1 MVTALITIA
10 AIAWITQLAFGGWQ
24 IRQFN
29 RAFDRLCQQGR
40 VGVGRSSM
48 DDTAAK
54 MEALGASFEA
64 VGCDLGDLPGQVLRA
79 REFFGAAVRAYLVC
93 LHDSHATQ
101 AATTCESTGK
111 CVILRPLSTLFANLV

>member
-40 VGVGRSSM
+40 VGVGTAPRGGSSRAPSSPSPSTKT
-48 DDTAAK
+48 TA
-54 MEALGASFEA
+54 
-64 VGCDLGDLPGQVLRA
+64 
-79 REFFGAAVRAYLVC
+79 
-93 LHDSHATQ
+93 
-101 AATTCESTGK
+101 
-111 CVILRPLSTLFANLV
+111 FAIRC

>member
-40 VGVGRSSM
+40 VGVGRSSGRF
-48 DDTAAK
+48 K
-54 MEALGASFEA
+54 PRA
-64 VGCDLGDLPGQVLRA
+64 VVA
-79 REFFGAAVRAYLVC
+79 I
-93 LHDSHATQ
+93 
-101 AATTCESTGK
+101 AATGGTPLDDVRRLG
-111 CVILRPLSTLFANLV
+111 RPLDAGRRVADRQWLATVPDDPGAFLRLRLAAENDRRLSMGLTAPQEGDPW